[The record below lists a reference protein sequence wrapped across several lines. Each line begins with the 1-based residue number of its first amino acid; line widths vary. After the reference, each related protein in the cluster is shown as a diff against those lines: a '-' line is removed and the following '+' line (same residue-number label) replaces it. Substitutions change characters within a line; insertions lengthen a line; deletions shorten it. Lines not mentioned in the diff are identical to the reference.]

1 MALVKFE
8 LVFETIV
15 GIRKHM
21 AMRLEREISSAI
33 FHYGLTMRVAWPP
46 YCGLTIYGKKCC
58 SPVIQLDY
66 HYKKKK

>member
-1 MALVKFE
+1 MLWLMALVKFE

-33 FHYGLTMRVAWPP
+33 FYYGLTMRVA
-46 YCGLTIYGKKCC
+46 
-58 SPVIQLDY
+58 
-66 HYKKKK
+66 